1 MSGSDDYYDYFACRY
16 KLKAQKHASAAA
28 SSKVEITWPHLAE
41 LARQSS
47 IISRNVQSDEMD
59 KNIQNNDFPDGTVSR
74 STSFTIDPAYAQT
87 IISQQSFNSKV
98 LRHYQYETASDS
110 ESLRTYKSASN
121 TTSRRPYIPPYATDS
136 VQSSP
141 RAVKRPTAHS
151 NSPRTKKKRSD
162 GTETSNSWEAEKIE
176 DSVAYKARARKLWKQ
191 AQESPMK
198 FQAVL

>member
-1 MSGSDDYYDYFACRY
+1 MITVATYFICLFRY
-16 KLKAQKHASAAA
+16 KLKAQRLASAAV

-47 IISRNVQSDEMD
+47 IISRNVQSDEME
-59 KNIQNNDFPDGTVSR
+59 KNIQNNDFADGTVSR
-74 STSFTIDPAYAQT
+74 STSFNIDPAYAQT
-87 IISQQSFNSKV
+87 IISQHSFNSKV
-98 LRHYQYETASDS
+98 LRHYQYETSSDS
-110 ESLRTYKSASN
+110 ESLRACKSAGN
-121 TTSRRPYIPPYATDS
+121 TMSRRPYIPPYATDS

-141 RAVKRPTAHS
+141 RAVKRSTAHS
-151 NSPRTKKKRSD
+151 DSPRTKKKRSD

-191 AQESPMK
+191 AQESPMN